1 MGDGARKGFDGIG
14 LDGTKKNPAPKK
26 KKETAK
32 KDYGIV
38 EKWVRMTKDGNNPPP
53 SLFVCI
59 IDGHNVLFLCVTFC
73 VF

>member
-1 MGDGARKGFDGIG
+1 

-38 EKWVRMTKDGNNPPP
+38 EKWVRMTKDGNNPPQP
-53 SLFVCI
+53 VC
-59 IDGHNVLFLCVTFC
+59 LYY
-73 VF
+73 

>member
-1 MGDGARKGFDGIG
+1 MPGWVMEPDGIG